1 MKQIFLILLIFTVF
15 IKCDDVTKQE
25 KFKKE
30 VVVNFVLYADS
41 LKQKALL
48 SYTQKIDEGMTSNQ
62 FINNIAPIDYA
73 EFYINNIKLQNIS
86 TDSLKNNN
94 KCYSNFP
101 LITECFNYF
110 TEDSNAILQDKNNLQ
125 IKVDNKIITGT
136 TIIPGNFSIKLNHK
150 KLSWSSSS
158 DAFIYR
164 ISATAI
170 NEDLVQPFEETT
182 FDTTITLNIKDFKP
196 DTYKITVE
204 ALDKNLFNFLI
215 KENFHAGLQNAFGVF
230 GSVRIKKIKKKID

>member
-1 MKQIFLILLIFTVF
+1 MKQIFLILFMITVF
-15 IKCDDVTKQE
+15 IKCDDVNQQD
-25 KFKKE
+25 KFEKE

-48 SYTQKIDEGMTSNQ
+48 SYTQKIDEGMTNNQ

-86 TDSLKNNN
+86 SDSLKNNN
-94 KCYSNFP
+94 ECYSNFP
-101 LITECFNYF
+101 LLTKCFNYF
-110 TEDSNAILQDKNNLQ
+110 TDNSNAILQGKNNLQ
-125 IKVDNKIITGT
+125 RKIDNKLITST
-136 TIIPGNFSIKLNHK
+136 TIIPGNFSIKLKHK

-182 FDTTITLNIKDFKP
+182 FDTTITLNITDFKP
-196 DTYKITVE
+196 DEYKITVE
-204 ALDKNLFNFLI
+204 ALDENLFNLLI
-215 KENFHAGLQNAFGVF
+215 KENFHAGLQNAIGVF
-230 GSVRIKKIKKKID
+230 GSVRIKNIIQKID